1 MIRTVVD
8 TPYIAL
14 SSLSIKLSQLVY
26 FVLKS
31 RTTNCVKEEKERDV
45 PKSKLAFKKSCFLK
59 NPRSA
64 EENNIDTFRK
74 KVIDWLV
81 KIHSL
86 IFIAMSIM
94 G

>member
-1 MIRTVVD
+1 MS
-8 TPYIAL
+8 
-14 SSLSIKLSQLVY
+14 SSLPIKLSQLPC
-26 FVLKS
+26 FISKS
-31 RTTNCVKEEKERDV
+31 RTTNCVKEVRERDV
-45 PKSKLAFKKSCFLK
+45 PKSKLAFKKSYFLI
-59 NPRSA
+59 NPCSA